1 MNGKAR
7 NFIPALANYN
17 EQSWTLHNIMCRVSN
32 WMGWNDNNTVL
43 SRAIGRS
50 DNLEGQFLIK
60 SILKE
65 TVFTS
70 IPIKI
75 KIYRDGLGGNCLSF
89 TPTPVLTAL
98 ITGRNYFSRKIS
110 KERVLAKNVQNNR
123 RKGSSWQ
130 VYTGFFFHSL
140 MGICRYEYF

>member
-43 SRAIGRS
+43 SRTVGRS
-50 DNLEGQFLIK
+50 ENLEGQFLIK

-70 IPIKI
+70 IPI
-75 KIYRDGLGGNCLSF
+75 
-89 TPTPVLTAL
+89 
-98 ITGRNYFSRKIS
+98 
-110 KERVLAKNVQNNR
+110 
-123 RKGSSWQ
+123 
-130 VYTGFFFHSL
+130 
-140 MGICRYEYF
+140 